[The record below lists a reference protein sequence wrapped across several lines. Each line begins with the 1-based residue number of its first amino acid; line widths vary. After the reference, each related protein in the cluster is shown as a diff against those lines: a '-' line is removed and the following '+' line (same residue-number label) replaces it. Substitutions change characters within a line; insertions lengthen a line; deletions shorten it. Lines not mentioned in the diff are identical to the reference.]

1 MILTLVLITIGAL
14 LFLVIVYNILQQ
26 YRQKQAA
33 EKRAVLIRH
42 SRIVNE
48 TEELLLNASQL
59 PYSRTLVLI
68 LYQRV
73 QNSLQTMVETDPG
86 NTQLAGR
93 LDNVR
98 QQIADARE
106 NFPPVQGS
114 FRRPESDQQA
124 LHMLKLVKR
133 LRHVVRQEHNN
144 GKVGSQ
150 TFVAEDRRLELM
162 QLKINLNNLL
172 KRVRMAISNR
182 ETATARQMLEKG
194 KRILGNLT
202 DKDDQLLN
210 IEQTIQEW
218 IDELDTRQHE
228 VEQQKEKEEQEKEK
242 SELDMLFE
250 PKRKW

>member
-14 LFLVIVYNILQQ
+14 LFLVIVYNMLQQ

-33 EKRAVLIRH
+33 EKRGIMIRH
-42 SRIVNE
+42 SHIVNE
-48 TEELLLNASQL
+48 TEELLLNAGQL

-73 QNSLQTMVETDPG
+73 QNSLQTMVETDP
-86 NTQLAGR
+86 NNAQLASR
-93 LDNVR
+93 LENVR
-98 QQIADARE
+98 QQITDAKD
-106 NFPPVQGS
+106 NFPPVQGN
-114 FRRPESDQQA
+114 FKRPESDQQA

-133 LRHVVRQEHNN
+133 LRHVVRQEHNK

-150 TFVAEDRRLELM
+150 AFVAEDRRLELI
-162 QLKINLNNLL
+162 QLKINLSNML
-172 KRVRMAISNR
+172 KRVRMAITNR
-182 ETATARQMLEKG
+182 ETAAARQMLEKG
-194 KRILGNLT
+194 KKILSNLA

-210 IEQTIQEW
+210 IEETIQEW
-218 IDELDTRQHE
+218 INDLDTKQQQ
-228 VEQQKEKEEQEKEK
+228 VEQQKEEQEKEK